1 MEKGLS
7 MPFPVHSPETENEAS
22 YPTAFEIP
30 ECLLRRSLLMR
41 TGCRTAS
48 FKADI
53 RTGSAAT

>member
-7 MPFPVHSPETENEAS
+7 MPFPVHSPATEKEAS
-22 YPTAFEIP
+22 YPTAFGIP
-30 ECLLRRSLLMR
+30 ECLLRRILMML
-41 TGCRTAS
+41 TGCSTAS